1 MNTQLC
7 KAKSIRNGQWVY
19 GYYVKGLDMYD
30 KEIHLILNLRQ
41 YFILMVKPMVLKK

>member
-30 KEIHLILNLRQ
+30 KEIHR
-41 YFILMVKPMVLKK
+41 VDVLVVMIKMTS